1 MDSKIKFI
9 FIQLAFFGVLFGSA
23 CNRVEKSKKG
33 QLNQVDFSHRNSIE
47 DSIQSESLI
56 RIERRQ
62 ILEMEWLK
70 LRMEILRMEMLL
82 NQKKISRNSLNAKL
96 AQFEGFNDR
105 MPANKQFIDSG
116 KRDAWAIRMSE
127 KENEVEQVAAKVR
140 LLKRD
145 MMDLRVKIAREGFVF
160 PEGTALTA
168 VSGRHDD

>member
-9 FIQLAFFGVLFGSA
+9 FIQLAFLGVLFGSA

-47 DSIQSESLI
+47 HSIPSESLI

-82 NQKKISRNSLNAKL
+82 NQTKISRNSFNAKL
-96 AQFEGFNDR
+96 AQFAGFNDR

-127 KENEVEQVAAKVR
+127 KENELEQVAAKVR

-168 VSGRHDD
+168 VSGRNDD